1 MIQYSSVYSSRELE
15 NMANEVLNEHEGG
28 NTSQASEDVLEHFIG
43 PSVLITVFGTVTNLL
58 SLSYFIT
65 QRNFNNRKSRTE
77 VINKILFTALNVFD
91 ILVCIFLSAKLLVRI
106 FRDGQKMSLWI
117 IAPFIVS
124 VQTTGFITCLLSV
137 IRAISIIRPRHQL
150 NVRILVGAI
159 ICYFGLIIYLNTE
172 RPEEDKDEDKDED
185 KEEDKEKDKIAMTAR
200 FLIVLGMFAVVILC
214 NIVCIVK
221 LAYSKVASWKR
232 EATITMGILSAVYC
246 VFNTGFLVVYG
257 FKVFKCGVDVKVCF
271 SAKFEVTSV
280 YILLPMNSASNP
292 VVYFLRNREMRRYL
306 KNVWRKMTCRR
317 SEQEVGPEQDKSM
330 TISNIARDRT
340 EVTEGRDDA
349 DRENDAY

>member
-1 MIQYSSVYSSRELE
+1 
-15 NMANEVLNEHEGG
+15 MANEVLNEHAGG
-28 NTSQASEDVLEHFIG
+28 NTTQASEDVLEHFIG

-77 VINKILFTALNVFD
+77 VINKILFTVLNVFD

-117 IAPFIVS
+117 IVPFIVS
-124 VQTTGFITCLLSV
+124 VQSTGFVTCLLSV

-150 NVRILVGAI
+150 NVKVLVGAI
-159 ICYFGLIIYLNTE
+159 ICYCGMIIYSNTE
-172 RPEEDKDEDKDED
+172 RPEED
-185 KEEDKEKDKIAMTAR
+185 KEEDKEKDKTAITAR
-200 FLIVLGMFAVVILC
+200 FLIVLGMFGVVILC
-214 NIVCIVK
+214 NILCIIK
-221 LAYSKVASWKR
+221 LAHTKVATWKR

-246 VFNTGFLVVYG
+246 IFNTGFLVVYG
-257 FKVFKCGVDVKVCF
+257 FKVFKCGVSVKVCF

-292 VVYFLRNREMRRYL
+292 VVYFLRNREMKRYL

-317 SEQEVGPEQDKSM
+317 SEQEVRPEQDM
-330 TISNIARDRT
+330 TISNIAREKT
-340 EVTEGRDDA
+340 VVTEGRDDA
-349 DRENDAY
+349 DRDNDAY

>member
-1 MIQYSSVYSSRELE
+1 ME
-15 NMANEVLNEHEGG
+15 NESLNEHEGG

-43 PSVLITVFGTVTNLL
+43 PSVLITVFGTVTNIL
-58 SLSYFIT
+58 SLSYFIS

-77 VINKILFTALNVFD
+77 VINKILFTVLNVFD

-106 FRDGQKMSLWI
+106 FGDGQKMSLWI

-159 ICYFGLIIYLNTE
+159 ICYCGMIIYLNTE
-172 RPEEDKDEDKDED
+172 RPEEDK
-185 KEEDKEKDKIAMTAR
+185 EKYKIAMTAR

-214 NIVCIVK
+214 NIMCIVT
-221 LAYSKVASWKR
+221 LTNSKVASWKR

-257 FKVFKCGVDVKVCF
+257 FKVFKCGVGGTVCF

-317 SEQEVGPEQDKSM
+317 SEQEMRPEQDMSM

-349 DRENDAY
+349 DQENDAH